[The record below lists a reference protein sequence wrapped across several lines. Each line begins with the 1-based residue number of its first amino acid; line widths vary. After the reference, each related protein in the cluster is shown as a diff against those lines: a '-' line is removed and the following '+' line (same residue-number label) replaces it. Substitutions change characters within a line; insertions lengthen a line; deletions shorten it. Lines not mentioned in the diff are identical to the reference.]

1 MGRII
6 NSSIKNEPLTEQ
18 SIQRRLNHFFASWKY
33 NVDGLYVFE
42 WESDKLIWTKSGYI
56 YEFEIKISRND
67 FKNDFKNKK
76 DKHIILKG
84 PTEEER
90 FMPAFYQSYE
100 WNKRFYKS
108 IDDCKARIKPGDSHL
123 IESHKKPNYFYYAVP
138 EGMIQPEEVPPYAGL
153 VWMAKEYRYCGGII
167 IKKKAPMLH
176 KTKYTDGELNLAE
189 KFWYNWQSDRRLR
202 DEAWR
207 NVEDL
212 RQQMREELESKG
224 QEMTYKQME
233 IRLKNILDYQ
243 QKYYEICRDQNIN
256 RMIIRKIRHELKQLN
271 PDFDYEALEKQCE
284 KCFGII

>member
-1 MGRII
+1 
-6 NSSIKNEPLTEQ
+6 
-18 SIQRRLNHFFASWKY
+18 
-33 NVDGLYVFE
+33 
-42 WESDKLIWTKSGYI
+42 
-56 YEFEIKISRND
+56 
-67 FKNDFKNKK
+67 
-76 DKHIILKG
+76 
-84 PTEEER
+84 
-90 FMPAFYQSYE
+90 MPAFYQSYE
-100 WNKRFYKS
+100 WNKRLYKS

-138 EGMIQPEEVPPYAGL
+138 EDMIQPEEVPPYAGL

-202 DEAWR
+202 DEAWG

-256 RMIIRKIRHELKQLN
+256 RMIIRKMRHELKQLN
-271 PDFDYEALEKQCE
+271 PNFDYEALEKQCE